1 MKMNIFWCILFFIGT
16 IETIARLI
24 DHTFS
29 FTTFNIIF
37 SIGEVI
43 MVFYHLKLVIDEL
56 RDRKK

>member
-24 DHTFS
+24 NHTFS
-29 FTTFNIIF
+29 FTPFNIIF

-43 MVFYHLKLVIDEL
+43 MVCYHLKLVIDEL

>member
-16 IETIARLI
+16 IETVVRLI
-24 DHTFS
+24 NHTFS
-29 FTTFNIIF
+29 FTTFNIII

-43 MVFYHLKLVIDEL
+43 MVCYHLKLVIDEL